1 MNINVRLGSSWGICL
16 GFISLVIQ
24 YWKKKKH
31 LFDSSET
38 RQFRD
43 VPGLSSERTGDCT
56 IGLGSSAQRSGQKVS
71 TCKAWYLMRL
81 PCSSSRPNPTFSSQ
95 PIRLWDRMIRMI
107 QETQETTDHLDFLW
121 NIKTVIHWNLWGWQ
135 LGTVRSTSASVGVP
149 GALSCVCH
157 MSHMSYSVFAKRNEI
172 QNFADLRCSKTV
184 KWYFLQCQSGGNI
197 RDDGRIQVWTR

>member
-1 MNINVRLGSSWGICL
+1 MYGLDRLGVFVWASFLWSYNTEKKRNICL
-16 GFISLVIQ
+16 TLPRPDNFGMCQAFPVKGQEIAQLVWGAQ
-24 YWKKKKH
+24 
-31 LFDSSET
+31 
-38 RQFRD
+38 
-43 VPGLSSERTGDCT
+43 
-56 IGLGSSAQRSGQKVS
+56 QRSGQKVS
-71 TCKAWYLMRL
+71 TCKAWYLMKL